1 MQSATSA
8 AVSQDVRQVTART
21 EVSAHTASQDADVRA
36 EVRMASAI
44 EDREQSKKET
54 GASLMFIGLAI
65 WVADALVLFFLPAS
79 LKMGGRFTW
88 LTSIAVLALMGLTLL
103 IVGFVMRGKA
113 EE

>member
-1 MQSATSA
+1 
-8 AVSQDVRQVTART
+8 
-21 EVSAHTASQDADVRA
+21 
-36 EVRMASAI
+36 MANAI

-79 LKMGGRFTW
+79 MKLGGRATW
-88 LTSIAVLALMGLTLL
+88 LTAITALALMGLTLM
-103 IVGFVMRGKA
+103 IVGYTIRGKA

>member
-1 MQSATSA
+1 
-8 AVSQDVRQVTART
+8 
-21 EVSAHTASQDADVRA
+21 
-36 EVRMASAI
+36 MASAI
-44 EDREQSKKET
+44 EAREQLKIEAREQSKKET

-88 LTSIAVLALMGLTLL
+88 LTAITALALMGLTL
-103 IVGFVMRGKA
+103 IVVGYAVRGKA

>member
-1 MQSATSA
+1 
-8 AVSQDVRQVTART
+8 
-21 EVSAHTASQDADVRA
+21 
-36 EVRMASAI
+36 MANAI

-79 LKMGGRFTW
+79 AKMGARFTW
-88 LTSIAVLALMGLTLL
+88 LIGITVLALMGFALL
-103 IVGFVMRGKA
+103 VVGYMMRGKA

>member
-1 MQSATSA
+1 
-8 AVSQDVRQVTART
+8 
-21 EVSAHTASQDADVRA
+21 
-36 EVRMASAI
+36 MANAI

-79 LKMGGRFTW
+79 VKLGGRFTW
-88 LTSIAVLALMGLTLL
+88 LTAITALALMGLTLM
-103 IVGFVMRGKA
+103 IVGHVMRGKA

>member
-1 MQSATSA
+1 MSNAL
-8 AVSQDVRQVTART
+8 
-21 EVSAHTASQDADVRA
+21 
-36 EVRMASAI
+36 

-79 LKMGGRFTW
+79 VMMGGRFTW
-88 LTSIAVLALMGLTLL
+88 LVAITVLALMGFTLL
-103 IVGFVMRGKA
+103 VVGYMMRGKA

>member
-1 MQSATSA
+1 
-8 AVSQDVRQVTART
+8 
-21 EVSAHTASQDADVRA
+21 
-36 EVRMASAI
+36 MASALENREQLKL

-79 LKMGGRFTW
+79 VKMGGRFTW
-88 LTSIAVLALMGLTLL
+88 LTAITVLALMGLTLL
-103 IVGFVMRGKA
+103 VAGYVMRGKA